1 MLTRNTIKYCSLLL
15 LTLLAF
21 SSCDKSG
28 KGGKSESYN
37 SKLVINEVMA
47 SNQTGL
53 LAENDSLYDWIEI
66 KNISEKAINL
76 EDYVL
81 TTNKADKEKKKEK
94 KEKKEKKDKKE
105 KEEKSNKWRMP
116 AMDLAPGDVVLIFA
130 SGKDCNEPGKE
141 LHTNFK
147 ISAKDVNLQILT
159 EDGDTVSD
167 INCGR
172 LEDDMCY
179 RRLDD
184 GSYEKSYRQSPGM
197 ENTDDGFEEY
207 NQIIEEQ
214 RKSPL
219 RIWEAHTKKNR
230 SNNNTWVEIKNISD
244 SPVNLQDYGLTGE
257 TYKGEPMMLPE
268 KQLAPGE
275 ICEIDCREN
284 LIDIKSSKSVALVK
298 DGQFMDGLCGKLAPY
313 GMSVGRAEGENGFFF
328 YPTPTRGHENSG
340 KHYRFIAEDPKFNL
354 KPGVYRE
361 KEKLVIKID
370 ADGRNI
376 HYTKDGSTPTEGS
389 PLFKDSIVIDTT
401 TVIRA
406 YCEGDSTSMRSNV
419 ATATYFINVEHTLPI
434 MNICIKNDELFNPT
448 TGIYMSG
455 PGGGGKY
462 PFKGAN
468 YWKKVTKKANV
479 EFYDTNGKTFSTGCG
494 FAIFGGF
501 SRTLSKKSFKIKFR
515 DEYGIDQL
523 HYDIFKE
530 GKDEKYKN
538 LVLRSGSQDMQGVMV
553 RDEFF
558 TSLMKENC
566 PSLLIQNYRP
576 VALYLNGQ
584 YFGLYYI
591 REKIDKHFAAKYLD
605 IPSDSMNIIMSK
617 VYNEEGPKI
626 HFQKLLDF
634 ARNND
639 MKDAGAYEQMS
650 SFVDLNG
657 LIDQKLGEIYSGN
670 TDVGNIRYIRSTH
683 KKSDKKWY
691 FVFYDVDLS
700 WREFRSPSFYLRQG
714 GKAAESGVSMH
725 NLFID
730 KLLDNPNFRKL
741 FLERLSLH
749 MHKTFSPENTTKV
762 YNGIIEQ
769 IKPEMKLNCKRWPK
783 LLRFE
788 NWEKNVAEF
797 REKFNTRHRDMLNAL
812 REELSITPEENKQ
825 YFGDL

>member
-1 MLTRNTIKYCSLLL
+1 MRYSIKYLSLLL
-15 LTLLAF
+15 LALIAF
-21 SSCDKSG
+21 NSCDKSSKRG
-28 KGGKSESYN
+28 RDKSYN

-66 KNISEKAINL
+66 KNISKEAIRL

-81 TTNKADKEKKKEK
+81 TTNKADKEKKKKNKKNSDK
-94 KEKKEKKDKKE
+94 KEKKEKNYTWK
-105 KEEKSNKWRMP
+105 MP
-116 AMDLAPGDVVLIFA
+116 AMELAPGDVALIFA
-130 SGKDCNEPGKE
+130 SGRDCNEIGKE

-147 ISAKDVNLQILT
+147 ISTKDVNLQILT
-159 EDGDTVSD
+159 EDGDTVSA

-184 GSYEKSYRQSPGM
+184 GSYDKSYRQSPGL
-197 ENTDDGFEEY
+197 ENTDDGYEKY
-207 NQIIEEQ
+207 NEIIEKQ

-219 RIWEAHTKKNR
+219 RIWEAHTKKNKFG
-230 SNNNTWVEIKNISD
+230 NNTWVEIKNISD
-244 SPVNLQDYGLTGE
+244 SPVDLQDYGLTGE
-257 TYKGEPMMLPE
+257 TYKDEPMMLPK

-275 ICEIDCREN
+275 ISEIDCKEE

-298 DGQFMDGLCGKLAPY
+298 GGQFMDGLCGKLAPY
-313 GMSVGRAEGENGFFF
+313 GMTVGRAEGENGFFF
-328 YPTPTRGHENSG
+328 YPTPTRGQENFG
-340 KHYRFIAEDPKFNL
+340 NHYRFIAEDPKFSL

-361 KEKLVIKID
+361 KEKLVLQLN
-370 ADGRNI
+370 AEGRSI
-376 HYTKDGSTPTEGS
+376 HYTTDGSTPTESS
-389 PLFKDSIVIDTT
+389 PLFKDSIIIDAT

-406 YCEGDSTSMRSNV
+406 FCDGDSTSMRSNV

-434 MNICIKNDELFNPT
+434 VNICIRDDELFNPT
-448 TGIYMSG
+448 TGIYMPG
-455 PGGGGKY
+455 PGGGGEY
-462 PFKGAN
+462 PHYDAN
-468 YWKKVTKKANV
+468 YWQRVTKTANM
-479 EFYDTNGKTFSTGCG
+479 EFYDTNGESFSTGCG

-501 SRTLSKKSFKIKFR
+501 SRTLSKKSFKVKFR
-515 DEYGIDQL
+515 DVYGIDQL
-523 HYDIFKE
+523 HYDIFNE
-530 GKDEKYKN
+530 GKDGKYKN

-558 TSLMKENC
+558 TSLMKENS

-576 VALYLNGQ
+576 VALYINGQ

-605 IPSDSMNIIMSK
+605 IPSDSMNIIMSN
-617 VYNEEGPKI
+617 VYNEEGPKD
-626 HFQKLLDF
+626 HFQQLVNFVK
-634 ARNND
+634 NND
-639 MKDAGAYEQMS
+639 MKNAGVYEKMS

-670 TDVGNIRYIRSTH
+670 LDVGNIRYIRSTH

-691 FVFYDVDLS
+691 FVYYDIDIS
-700 WREFRSPSFYLRQG
+700 WREFKSPQFYLRQNG
-714 GKAAESGVSMH
+714 IAAEAGVSFH
-725 NLFID
+725 NLFVD

-762 YNGIIEQ
+762 YDSLIEQ
-769 IKPEMKLNCKRWPK
+769 IKLEMKLNCKRWPN
-783 LLRFE
+783 LLSFD
-788 NWEKNVAEF
+788 NWEKHVAEF
-797 REKFNTRHRDMLNAL
+797 REKFKTRHKEMLNAL
-812 REELSITPEENKQ
+812 REELKITPEENKQ
-825 YFGDL
+825 YFGDLGY